1 MLIATIVPSS
11 AAGFHRVAMAWTLAL
26 LVTVASCKSPTST
39 YDDPATLSLLSGGN
53 QTVTINP
60 AGLADLP
67 QPVVVRLARNG
78 KLMPYSGLSVK
89 VSSAVS
95 SAPPR
100 LYAFV
105 TGADGTATM
114 QLQADNTPG
123 PFNIDVSYWICSG
136 GSLQNFC
143 PEAKTLATLRVTGTA
158 VN

>member
-1 MLIATIVPSS
+1 MLIATIAHRS
-11 AAGFHRVAMAWTLAL
+11 AAGFCRVAMASTLAL
-26 LVTVASCKSPTST
+26 LVTVASCKSTTT
-39 YDDPATLSLLSGGN
+39 YDDPATLSLVSGGN

-60 AGLADLP
+60 AGLAELP
-67 QPVVVRLARNG
+67 QPIVVRLHRNG
-78 KLMPYSGLSVK
+78 TPMPYSSLSVK
-89 VSSAVS
+89 VFSAVS

-105 TGADGTATM
+105 TGADGTASM

-136 GSLQNFC
+136 EGFC
-143 PEAKTLATLRVTGTA
+143 SETKTLAYLRVTGTA